1 MPPKRAPAPDAGPPP
16 QPPTLAALAHVLS
29 LSRSASADQT
39 LDAAQRDLGD
49 QPDLADPAQAARLHR
64 WLNQWGCRIGYPGP
78 GQPDV
83 FVDSLAGWWPGAR
96 DLLPQPRQRLAQLTG
111 AQLDSARRAYA
122 GVYLCPAAVSTA
134 GRARAFGPTAAAKL
148 LHFIR
153 PLAITPWDNAISLR
167 TGGGRDDVAFLRHL
181 TACRGWARDLEAEA
195 RGLGLAPDEIG
206 AYLGR
211 PASSV
216 ARLIDEWLYT
226 TITAGLRA
234 DASS

>member
-1 MPPKRAPAPDAGPPP
+1 MPPKRAPAPGADPPLR
-16 QPPTLAALAHVLS
+16 PPSLPAMARVLP
-29 LSRSASADQT
+29 LSASARADQT
-39 LDAAQRDLGD
+39 LDAAQRDVGD

-83 FVDSLAGWWPGAR
+83 FAESLAAWWPTSEG
-96 DLLPQPRQRLAQLTG
+96 LLPHPGQRLAQLT
-111 AQLDSARRAYA
+111 DARLEAAGRAYA
-122 GVYLCPAAVSTA
+122 GVYLRPAAVSPA

-148 LHFIR
+148 LYFIR
-153 PLAITPWDNAISLR
+153 PLAIPPWDNAISLR
-167 TGGGRDDVAFLRHL
+167 TGAGRDDAAFGRHL
-181 TACRGWARDLEAEA
+181 TVCRGWAQDLEAEA
-195 RGLGLAPDEIG
+195 SELGLAPGEIG

-226 TITAGLRA
+226 TITAGRR
-234 DASS
+234 